1 MNVRQ
6 PLCNKGEEN
15 HLEDT
20 KSDHIPASR
29 RGKAI
34 FTVISWIKF
43 ELLTKAEVRELVYR
57 DGPAGEKDRVR
68 IEKLYLKWK
77 T

>member
-1 MNVRQ
+1 MSVRQ

-29 RGKAI
+29 RAKAI
-34 FTVISWIKF
+34 FTVISWIEF
-43 ELLTKAEVRELVYR
+43 ELLTRAEVRELVYR
-57 DGPAGEKDRVR
+57 DGLVGEMDRVR
-68 IEKLYLKWK
+68 IEELY
-77 T
+77 